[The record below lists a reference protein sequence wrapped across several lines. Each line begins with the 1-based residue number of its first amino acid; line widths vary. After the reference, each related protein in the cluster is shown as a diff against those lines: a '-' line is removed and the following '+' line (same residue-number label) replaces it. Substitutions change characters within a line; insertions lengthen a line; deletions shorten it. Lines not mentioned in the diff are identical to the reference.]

1 MMMSGREAG
10 LQLSL
15 IQFTASSIAVHSSS
29 KELVYGAPLDMTVSE
44 IGGSSWCILM
54 TAAAPPCR
62 QPSTA
67 EPSVKMVR
75 FESHFS
81 MAAIAALRILAWSSF
96 LLLIPSRSEKID
108 TLLIVLQGGFSYWAI
123 AVLCSASGGMNSES
137 SLASLAQLLLLF
149 REGIADERAMA
160 LGWFSGFL

>member
-1 MMMSGREAG
+1 MMSGREAG

-15 IQFTASSIAVHSSS
+15 IQFTANSIAVHSSS
-29 KELVYGAPLDMTVSE
+29 KELVYGAPFDMTVSE

-67 EPSVKMVR
+67 EPSVKIVR

-96 LLLIPSRSEKID
+96 LLLI
-108 TLLIVLQGGFSYWAI
+108 V
-123 AVLCSASGGMNSES
+123 
-137 SLASLAQLLLLF
+137 
-149 REGIADERAMA
+149 
-160 LGWFSGFL
+160 